1 MELHWN
7 CSGFSANFIMRRT
20 AIIFAIAALLCGSA
34 AYGSKKPRE
43 RVASTASSHKK
54 AKHST
59 KRPERREERRE
70 AAYRSSFFHRSR
82 RRHAKK
88 IESAAT
94 SRRLP
99 ETAPADRPS
108 VVEPALLTSSRIA
121 MPAPLRGSRESLV
134 RQNEKSEETDGLERI
149 QDDDDLNARI
159 ADGLLVPVPV
169 SAALTVNGK
178 LPENRRYCRPWTAS
192 FLSDLAQAHEA
203 RFHSSLLVTSAVRTV
218 AYQKEL
224 ERING
229 NAAAAEGDIAS
240 PHLTGESID
249 IAKQGLSRQEIGWMR
264 ARLLALEEA
273 SKIDVEE
280 EFQQACFHITV
291 YKSYAPPQPPHKT
304 PAESAPAQTAQDQTG
319 KTTPKQ
325 LKNGRRKPVLAAP
338 AKPKPEEP
346 EQPQPAPDSQAE
358 APIAGQ

>member
-20 AIIFAIAALLCGSA
+20 AIILAIAALLCGSA

-43 RVASTASSHKK
+43 HAASAASAHKK

-59 KRPERREERRE
+59 QRTERRE
-70 AAYRSSFFHRSR
+70 AARHSSFFHRSR
-82 RRHAKK
+82 RHHAEKV
-88 IESAAT
+88 EPAAT
-94 SRRLP
+94 SRRSS
-99 ETAPADRPS
+99 ETEPADRPS
-108 VVEPALLTSSRIA
+108 VVEPASLAKSRIA
-121 MPAPLRGSRESLV
+121 MPPPLRGSRESLV

-149 QDDDDLNARI
+149 EDDDDLNARI

-169 SAALTVNGK
+169 SAGLTVNGN

-192 FLSDLAQAHEA
+192 FLSDLARAHTA
-203 RFHSSLLVTSAVRTV
+203 QFHSALLVTSAVRTV

-240 PHLTGESID
+240 PHLTGASID
-249 IAKQGLSRQEIGWMR
+249 IAKQGLSRREIAWMR
-264 ARLLALEEA
+264 ARLLPLEEA
-273 SKIDVEE
+273 GKIDVEE

-291 YKSYAPPQPPHKT
+291 YKSYAPPEPPRKT
-304 PAESAPAQTAQDQTG
+304 PLQATGVPAEPRQGQTG
-319 KTTPKQ
+319 KTRPRQPKPK
-325 LKNGRRKPVLAAP
+325 L
-338 AKPKPEEP
+338 PKPEESEP
-346 EQPQPAPDSQAE
+346 EQQQTAPAPQAE
-358 APIAGQ
+358 ALVEGQ